1 MASTSR
7 VAVSS
12 EGMGAIWR
20 VILAQKCQRQKEKQQ
35 SLIEVPRPM
44 ASYHSFPPV
53 SPHCCLTAGKSS
65 LALGTIGNGMVLYRL
80 GTFYPFS
87 PLRQTAC
94 IPNIPCAVKHDGG
107 MW

>member
-35 SLIEVPRPM
+35 SLIEVPRPR

-65 LALGTIGNGMVLYRL
+65 LALGTIGNGRVLYRL
-80 GTFYPFS
+80 GTFGSLVFS
-87 PLRQTAC
+87 GVQNYC
-94 IPNIPCAVKHDGG
+94 IINYLWQQIDVSIS
-107 MW
+107 